1 MQHATLPRCGL
12 LVLARSDAYRI
23 VHKIEC
29 RAAQMMIS
37 CFHCIFVSGLCAL
50 LLQWMVDGPGL
61 PRAQKLVAAA
71 PIAELVM
78 SPHLRMA
85 ARIAW
90 MTQHSHATH
99 KRVQVRIVWVNALG
113 CLCCSSLHWILRCAN
128 EIGLVFAHVN
138 TCSRSS
144 VHTHPKVMTS
154 LTCIHL
160 SFCR

>member
-1 MQHATLPRCGL
+1 MSLCICDVNMRGL
-12 LVLARSDAYRI
+12 L
-23 VHKIEC
+23 
-29 RAAQMMIS
+29 M
-37 CFHCIFVSGLCAL
+37 
-50 LLQWMVDGPGL
+50 QWMVDIPGL
-61 PRAQKLVAAA
+61 PRAPKLVVAAL
-71 PIAELVM
+71 LVGRVTILY
-78 SPHLRMA
+78 LRMA
-85 ARIAW
+85 ARIVQA
-90 MTQHSHATH
+90 TQQAHATH